1 MTITNWPS
9 LSKITF
15 QLSSTKPSQS
25 QGRRSQAG
33 LLTRNQNSMERFDYS
48 LQQCRFMTFKISE
61 QIVGHFQNQIYL
73 KSRRWQ
79 VWSTAQQRI
88 WTIWSAASRFSH
100 FHFVKLPFFF
110 SSCILFILSTFQGEK
125 THQEIVLG
133 HSQFV
138 VSAVVLGHRMART
151 ILKSNVL
158 NHFRRM

>member
-1 MTITNWPS
+1 MVMAWQSQIDHHSSQS
-9 LSKITF
+9 LSSF
-15 QLSSTKPSQS
+15 LPPSH
-25 QGRRSQAG
+25 RRVRLGALRLGFWLETRTPWKG
-33 LLTRNQNSMERFDYS
+33 LTTVYS
-48 LQQCRFMTFKISE
+48 NVDLW
-61 QIVGHFQNQIYL
+61 HL

-100 FHFVKLPFFF
+100 LHFVKLPFFF